1 MDIIEAYT
9 FDDVLIRPA
18 SSSVLPGSTDTTTMF
33 TSKIKLNIPII
44 SSAMDTVTE
53 SKLAIAMA
61 QEGGIGVIH
70 KNNSI
75 EEQVR
80 EVEIVKRFES
90 GMVINPITVRADAKL
105 KDVIK
110 LKKVHGV
117 SGFPVTDSQGILLG
131 IITNRDVR
139 FVKDS
144 EEIVENLMTKKN
156 LVTVPDT
163 VNREDAISALKK
175 TRVEKLVV
183 VDKKNKCVGLITVS
197 DIEKSARYPM
207 ATKDSKGRLRVSAA
221 VGVGKEDMVRT
232 KALISAGV
240 DAIVVD
246 TAHGHS
252 KRVLDFINKIRLLN
266 NKIDIIG
273 GNIATAEGAK
283 DLIKAGVD
291 AVKVGIGPGS
301 ICTTRVVA
309 GVGVPQFSAI
319 CEAYSIC
326 KNNNIPLI
334 ADGGIRFSGDLAKAI
349 GAGADTIMIGS
360 LLAGTEEAP
369 GETFLYQGRTFK
381 SYRGMGSLGAM
392 ARGSADRYFQQE
404 INNQLKLIPEGV
416 EGRVPYKGK
425 VSSVTHQLVGGLR
438 AAMGYT
444 GNTSISQMKNNC
456 IFQKISSAGVR
467 ESHIHDIA
475 VTKEAPNYKT
485 GDN

>member
-1 MDIIEAYT
+1 MDIIETYT

-33 TSKIKLNIPII
+33 TSKIKLNIPVI

-110 LKKVHGV
+110 LKKMHGV

-139 FVKDS
+139 FVKDP
-144 EEIVENLMTKKN
+144 EETVENLMTKKN

-252 KRVLDFINKIRLLN
+252 KRVLDFINKIRSDHLN
-266 NKIDIIG
+266 NKRKNLDPC
-273 GNIATAEGAK
+273 NK
-283 DLIKAGVD
+283 C
-291 AVKVGIGPGS
+291 GI
-301 ICTTRVVA
+301 
-309 GVGVPQFSAI
+309 
-319 CEAYSIC
+319 
-326 KNNNIPLI
+326 
-334 ADGGIRFSGDLAKAI
+334 
-349 GAGADTIMIGS
+349 
-360 LLAGTEEAP
+360 
-369 GETFLYQGRTFK
+369 TFK
-381 SYRGMGSLGAM
+381 
-392 ARGSADRYFQQE
+392 
-404 INNQLKLIPEGV
+404 
-416 EGRVPYKGK
+416 
-425 VSSVTHQLVGGLR
+425 
-438 AAMGYT
+438 
-444 GNTSISQMKNNC
+444 
-456 IFQKISSAGVR
+456 
-467 ESHIHDIA
+467 
-475 VTKEAPNYKT
+475 
-485 GDN
+485 